1 MRHPSLI
8 QIVAFLMAFLCTYS
22 VAHSQETSVATSSFA
37 DNEAENTDDTAL
49 SRHID
54 DQAALEFS
62 QAAIGRS
69 LSDYKLFDREG
80 KPVKFTDYRGKPL
93 VISMIYSSCFH
104 TCPII
109 TQYLARAVD
118 LARSAVGE
126 DGFNIVSIGFDARY
140 DRPDSMK
147 TFARQRGVS
156 GDPYWEFLS
165 ATDAAV
171 MQQLSD
177 NLGFIFTKTQT
188 GFDHLAQVTVVDSE
202 GKIYR
207 QVYGENFNPPI
218 LVETLKEL
226 IFGNTGSSEISF
238 ERLVNKVRLWC
249 TIYDPA
255 SNTYRFDYSMVAGL
269 GVTFIILFIFIY
281 VIVRMWIRFLSTG
294 SA

>member
-1 MRHPSLI
+1 M
-8 QIVAFLMAFLCTYS
+8 
-22 VAHSQETSVATSSFA
+22 
-37 DNEAENTDDTAL
+37 
-49 SRHID
+49 
-54 DQAALEFS
+54 
-62 QAAIGRS
+62 
-69 LSDYKLFDREG
+69 
-80 KPVKFTDYRGKPL
+80 
-93 VISMIYSSCFH
+93 
-104 TCPII
+104 
-109 TQYLARAVD
+109 
-118 LARSAVGE
+118 GE

-238 ERLVNKVRLWC
+238 EHLVNKVRLWC